1 MHPNTAAFLA
11 FFPGQLT
18 FQTFS
23 DRKDD
28 PTLARIEY
36 DSELLQALN
45 DRGAGVFLMINEG
58 DGRGRSNEN
67 VTRVRAYFA
76 DFDGTELPEDWK
88 LTPSL
93 IVESSPGKF
102 HAYWL
107 LSDSPELN
115 NGDFNRQQ
123 EVIARAVGSRP
134 NDCKGLSRVM
144 RIPGFTHH
152 KNGVVPSRL
161 VEAAGHTYTVAQIRK
176 AYPVPKAAKTPR
188 VAYSAPQASDTRP
201 SPQKILE
208 VILRNADLQE
218 GRNNTAF
225 RLACQIRDNG
235 YPLHEAENVMR
246 EFQGL
251 VDSHSSPFSAQEATH
266 AARSAYRQPARE
278 PWKPLTQKQGMRVG
292 GTAVTVDQDGKP
304 VPPGKRKDG
313 QPTLVE
319 MRDHFLHWG
328 MEQGHIYKYH
338 QVWRSWW
345 QYDNGVY
352 VEVIDEVMLQRV
364 DLVLQGKGLTDLGSA
379 RLKDV
384 LDKVA
389 REESIAARDVDL
401 GPYHLNVT
409 NGLLDLASGTLHEH
423 SPEFFSTIQ
432 SAASYRLGVVPY
444 EWLEFLEEAIPD
456 ADERKRLQQFAGL
469 CLTGDTSPQRAL
481 LLVGEGGTGK
491 STFTRILSTVLG
503 SLATGSA
510 LENIKDGSFLVGTL
524 VGKRM
529 CVVSELQ
536 RNVDWLPFKRIT
548 GEDKIAVDVKNK
560 TPYTIKL
567 DAKLIILSNVVPLLG
582 DDATNSSLMRRFLP
596 VAFNV
601 KPAQPDPFLEGRLTA
616 PDELAGVLNWMID
629 GLRSLQANTMQFPG
643 DGLSSLTREIVE
655 ESNKVIEF
663 LRDRCEPGG
672 EIKSAELYAAYED
685 WCFKTRHRPVTST
698 RFPRDLMAATR
709 HFGKQIEKKRKL
721 DGVFFIGVR
730 LALTPH
736 NWEKSE

>member
-1 MHPNTAAFLA
+1 MQPDTTAFLA
-11 FFPGQLT
+11 LFPGQQT
-18 FQTFS
+18 FQTFA

-36 DSELLQALN
+36 GVEVLPALN
-45 DRGAGVFLMINEG
+45 DRGAGIFLMINEG

-67 VTRVRAYFA
+67 VTRIRAFFS
-76 DFDGTELPEDWK
+76 DFDGAELPQVWP
-88 LTPSL
+88 LAPSI

-102 HAYWL
+102 HTYWL
-107 LSDSPELN
+107 LSEAPALDN
-115 NGDFNRQQ
+115 QAFNRQQ
-123 EVIARAVGSRP
+123 EALARVVGSRP
-134 NDCKGLSRVM
+134 NDCKGMSRVM

-152 KNGVVPSRL
+152 KNGAVPSRL
-161 VEAAGHTYTVAQIRK
+161 LGAEGHLYSLADIVQAFPLPAALS
-176 AYPVPKAAKTPR
+176 TPR
-188 VAYSAPQASDTRP
+188 AAYHAPASSADVPT
-201 SPQKILE
+201 PQKIME
-208 VILRNADLQE
+208 VILSRADMQE

-225 RLACQIRDNG
+225 KLACQVRDNG
-235 YPLHEAENVMR
+235 YPLHEAEAVMR
-246 EFQGL
+246 EFQAVVSGHG
-251 VDSHSSPFSAQEATH
+251 DPFTPQEALH
-266 AARSAYRQPARE
+266 AARSAYRQPARA
-278 PWKPLTQKQGMRVG
+278 PWAPRAQRPGIGVG
-292 GTAVTVDQDGKP
+292 RSAVAVDEEGKP
-304 VPPGKRKDG
+304 VAPAKRKDG

-319 MRDHFLHWG
+319 MRDHFLHWC

-345 QYDNGVY
+345 RYHGGVY
-352 VEVIDEVMLQRV
+352 EEVIDEEMFQRT
-364 DLVLQGKGLTDLGSA
+364 DLVLQGKGLNDLGTA
-379 RLKDV
+379 RIKDV
-384 LDKVA
+384 LDKVS

-409 NGLLDLASGTLHEH
+409 NGVLDLASGTLHEH

-432 SAASYRLGVVPY
+432 SAASYRPGVVPY

-456 ADERKRLQQFAGL
+456 AEERKRLQQFAGL

-567 DAKLIILSNVVPLLG
+567 DAKLVILSNVVPLLG
-582 DDATNSSLMRRFLP
+582 DDATNTSLMRRFLP

-601 KPAQPDPFLEGRLTA
+601 KPLRPDPFLESRLSA

-672 EIKSAELYAAYED
+672 EVKSAELYAAYED

-698 RFPRDLMAATR
+698 RFPRDLIAAAR
-709 HFGKQIEKKRKL
+709 HFGKEVKKQRK
-721 DGVFFIGVR
+721 DVGSVFIGVQ
-730 LALTPH
+730 TTQVPGG
-736 NWEKSE
+736 WEK